1 MTPNADNHDPRPET
15 VRSLVE
21 RIGKSQFWIAAT
33 IGISERR
40 LRYLIAGSREVDGK
54 TTDVEMTY
62 PEQFALESLA
72 QAAETLAQDRPRT
85 VKIERP
91 TSFVDASGK
100 RTINVKV
107 RRSGSS
113 Q

>member
-15 VRSLVE
+15 VRTLVE
-21 RIGKSQFWIAAT
+21 RIGKSQFWIATT

-62 PEQFALESLA
+62 PEQFALECLA
-72 QAAETLAQDRPRT
+72 QASETLNQDRPRKLKLDPV
-85 VKIERP
+85 VK
-91 TSFVDASGK
+91 VDASGN
-100 RTINVKV
+100 RTINVRM
-107 RRSGSS
+107 RRTSVD
-113 Q
+113 

>member
-1 MTPNADNHDPRPET
+1 MTPNSDNHDPRAET
-15 VRSLVE
+15 VRKLVE
-21 RIGKSQFWIAAT
+21 RIGKSQFWIATT

-72 QAAETLAQDRPRT
+72 QAAETLNQERPRT
-85 VKIERP
+85 AKFDRP
-91 TSFVDASGK
+91 STSVDASGK

-107 RRSGSS
+107 RRSGSV
-113 Q
+113 